1 MPNPFVHSELQTTD
15 IKAAKEFYGQLFDWT
30 LEDIQVPGMTYT
42 LVKDG
47 DRVMGGMF
55 QMTEEMKGLPPVWMS
70 YVLVDDIKAATE
82 KARALGAKIMKECHE
97 VPGKGWLT
105 ILLDPTNACLGLWQ
119 ATM

>member
-1 MPNPFVHSELQTTD
+1 MQNPFVHNELQTTD
-15 IKAAKEFYGQLFDWT
+15 IKKAKEFYSQMFAWN

-55 QMTEEMKGLPPVWMS
+55 QMPDEMKGMPPLWMS
-70 YVLVDDIKAATE
+70 YVLVDDIRTATE
-82 KARALGAKIMKECHE
+82 KARGLGARIMKECHE
-97 VPGKGWLT
+97 VPKKGWLT
-105 ILLDPTNACLGLWQ
+105 ILLDPTGACLGLWQ